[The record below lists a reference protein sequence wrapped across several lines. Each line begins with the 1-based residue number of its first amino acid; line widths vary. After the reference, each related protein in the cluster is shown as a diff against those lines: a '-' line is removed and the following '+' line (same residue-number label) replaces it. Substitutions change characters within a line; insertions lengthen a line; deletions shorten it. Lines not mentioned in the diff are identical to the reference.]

1 MFNKLC
7 RIGNDPE
14 VRFIPSGDAV
24 LGLSLAYA
32 YGRKGSDG
40 KRPTQWLD
48 AAIWG
53 KQAEAVA
60 KYLKK
65 GDQISVSVD
74 DLHIEVYKKKD
85 GTEGFKLAGKIV
97 SFDFV
102 ANKSGDSQESKPESK
117 PNRDAFKE
125 AAAGDFSSDIPFSS
139 HGKCGAG
146 VSWRCM

>member
-14 VRFIPSGDAV
+14 VRFIPAGDAV
-24 LGLSLAYA
+24 LSLSLAYA

-40 KRPTQWLD
+40 KRPTQWLEGV
-48 AAIWG
+48 IWG

-60 KYLKK
+60 QYLKK

-85 GTEGFKLAGKIV
+85 QSEGFKLVGKIV

-102 ANKSGDSQESKPESK
+102 ANKSQGEAQDSKPEAK
-117 PNRDAFKE
+117 PANRDAFKE
-125 AAAGDFSSDIPFSS
+125 AAASEFDNDIP
-139 HGKCGAG
+139 
-146 VSWRCM
+146 W

>member
-24 LGLSLAYA
+24 LSLSLAYA

-40 KRPTQWLD
+40 KRPTQWLE

-60 KYLKK
+60 QYLKK

-74 DLHIEVYKKKD
+74 DLHIETYKKKD
-85 GTEGFKLAGKIV
+85 QSEGFKLAGKIV
-97 SFDFV
+97 LFDFV
-102 ANKSGDSQESKPESK
+102 GSKQQGESHEVKPEYK
-117 PNRDAFKE
+117 AEPAKTNFDNF
-125 AAAGDFSSDIPFSS
+125 DDDIPF
-139 HGKCGAG
+139 
-146 VSWRCM
+146 

>member
-7 RIGNDPE
+7 RIGNEPE

-24 LGLSLAYA
+24 LSLSLAYA
-32 YGRKGSDG
+32 YGRKGDDG
-40 KRPTQWLD
+40 KRPTQWLE

-74 DLHIEVYKKKD
+74 DIHIEVYKKKD
-85 GTEGFKLAGKIV
+85 GADGFKLAGRIV

-102 ANKSGDSQESKPESK
+102 GNKNLESSEKPMQKESKPA
-117 PNRDAFKE
+117 AF
-125 AAAGDFSSDIPFSS
+125 DNFDDDIPF
-139 HGKCGAG
+139 
-146 VSWRCM
+146 